1 MTSWH
6 LTAVLVILALLLGCG
21 AGHPKVVSIAV
32 SPATATAMSSSHA
45 TVAYSATGTFD
56 AGDSAYN
63 AYRFRSQK
71 RKSRLRED
79 AYEKRQNPRRSGG
92 GSTHRRPVQCRRGA
106 GEGNRRGGR
115 RQGKGSGQHP
125 VEDK

>member
-1 MTSWH
+1 MKSWH

-56 AGDSAYN
+56 DKTSRMLSVTDGLTW
-63 AYRFRSQK
+63 
-71 RKSRLRED
+71 KSSNTAVATID
-79 AYEKRQNPRRSGG
+79 ATGFAVSVAPGPGTIQATLPPN
-92 GSTHRRPVQCRRGA
+92 
-106 GEGNRRGGR
+106 
-115 RQGKGSGQHP
+115 
-125 VEDK
+125 